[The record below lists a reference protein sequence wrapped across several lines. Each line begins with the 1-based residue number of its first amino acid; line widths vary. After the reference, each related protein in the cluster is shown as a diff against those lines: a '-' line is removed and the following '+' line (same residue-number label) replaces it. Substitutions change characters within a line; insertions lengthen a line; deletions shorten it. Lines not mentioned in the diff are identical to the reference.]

1 MMPFN
6 HERKMRDIPRQS
18 IYRFVVSIEGEKISF
33 NSVSGLNIP
42 DDSEIS
48 LSDEAL
54 EITFH
59 DGLLSNNNALYQWLN
74 HSSIEKV
81 EKKDILVTLIKEAG
95 GQLIASWSVIN
106 AFPTKLSTPTVDKNG
121 SDIFVDK
128 VSMTAD
134 SITMVAH

>member
-1 MMPFN
+1 MPFN
-6 HERKMRDIPRQS
+6 RERKMRDIPRQS

-48 LSDEAL
+48 LSNEAL

-59 DGLLSNNNALYQWLN
+59 DGLLSNNNPLYQWLY
-74 HSSIEKV
+74 HGSIDKV

-106 AFPTKLSTPTVDKNG
+106 AFPTQLSTPTVDKNS

>member
-1 MMPFN
+1 MPFN
-6 HERKMRDIPRQS
+6 QERKMRDIPRQP
-18 IYRFVVSIEGEKISF
+18 IYRFVVSIDGEKVSF

-48 LSDEAL
+48 LSNEAL

-59 DGLLSNNNALYQWLN
+59 DGLLSNNNPLYQWLN
-74 HSSIEKV
+74 HSSTDKV

-106 AFPTKLSTPTVDKNG
+106 ALPTKLSSPTADKNG
-121 SDIFVDK
+121 NDIFVDE
-128 VSMTAD
+128 VSMIAD

>member
-1 MMPFN
+1 MPFN
-6 HERKMRDIPRQS
+6 QERKMRDIPRQS

>member
-1 MMPFN
+1 MPFN